1 MVESRTYSI
10 LYFKSS
16 NEATAFYNQFFAT
29 LPYLHGSQPIV
40 TILLNVVQHI
50 NSCHLPTSLGGFK
63 CQIFRNGVPISDN
76 ALSSKGRRQCQE
88 VVRFPAFFFE
98 SESVYNWKR
107 TETTEKIVKRNYVKR
122 RVLQFYIPVKKG
134 S

>member
-16 NEATAFYNQFFAT
+16 SEATAFYNQFFAT

-50 NSCHLPTSLGGFK
+50 NSCHLPTSLGEALNATYSGMGSLFQTMPSVLK
-63 CQIFRNGVPISDN
+63 GDDN
-76 ALSSKGRRQCQE
+76 AEKLSDFQLSFLNQNQFTIGKGPRQQ
-88 VVRFPAFFFE
+88 R
-98 SESVYNWKR
+98 K
-107 TETTEKIVKRNYVKR
+107 
-122 RVLQFYIPVKKG
+122 L
-134 S
+134 